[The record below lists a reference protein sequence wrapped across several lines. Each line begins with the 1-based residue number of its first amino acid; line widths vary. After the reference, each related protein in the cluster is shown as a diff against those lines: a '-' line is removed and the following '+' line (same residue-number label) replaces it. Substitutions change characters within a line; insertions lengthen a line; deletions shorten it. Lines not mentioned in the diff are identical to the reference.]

1 MEKIKYAVIGGSG
14 LLSLENLSIEKEIEI
29 STPYGM
35 MSDKVT
41 IGFFRG
47 TKHRIAF
54 LPRHGRN
61 HTIMPSNIPQKA
73 NVWGLKSLGVERVF
87 AVSAVGSLKENIKPG
102 DLVIPSQIF
111 DRTKNRDSTFFE
123 DGLVGH
129 IPFGEPFCPTLSK
142 ILYETV
148 KSLGYPVH
156 KDETYVCMEGP
167 AFSTKAESEF
177 YRMLK
182 AGVIGMTALP
192 EAKLFREAEICY
204 TLLSTVTD
212 YDCWKEGEEAVNVK
226 MVLETMKKCNEM
238 VHKVLV
244 KLFETLPEK
253 LEVDCQCQYS
263 LMYAITTK
271 KEGISKDM
279 LRKLD
284 LLLGKYFSI
293 SQKEEE

>member
-14 LLSLENLSIEKEIEI
+14 LLNLENLVVEKTLDI
-29 STPYGM
+29 STPFGM
-35 MSDKVT
+35 MSDKITV
-41 IGFFRG
+41 GYFKG
-47 TKHRIAF
+47 TKHKIAF
-54 LPRHGRN
+54 LPRHGKN

-73 NVWGLKSLGVERVF
+73 NVWGLKYIGVEKVF
-87 AVSAVGSLKENIKPG
+87 AVSAVGSLKESIKPG
-102 DLVIPSQIF
+102 DLVIPSQLF
-111 DRTKNRDSTFFE
+111 DRTKNRESTFFE

-129 IPFGEPFCPTLSK
+129 IPFGEPFCPVISK
-142 ILYETV
+142 YLYNTV

-177 YRMLK
+177 YRILK
-182 AGVIGMTALP
+182 AGIIGMTALP

-226 MVLETMKKCNEM
+226 MVLETMKKSNEM
-238 VHKVLV
+238 VHNILY
-244 KLFETLPEK
+244 KLFETLPEDF
-253 LEVDCQCQYS
+253 EETCQCQYS
-263 LMYAITTK
+263 LMYAVTTK
-271 KEGISKDM
+271 KEGISADI

-284 LLLGKYFSI
+284 LFIGKYFHMTS
-293 SQKEEE
+293 KEE

>member
-1 MEKIKYAVIGGSG
+1 MEKVKYAVIGGSG
-14 LLSLENLSIEKEIEI
+14 LLNLENLVVEKVIEV
-29 STPYGM
+29 STPYGL

-41 IGFFRG
+41 IGYFKG
-47 TKHRIAF
+47 TKHKIAF

-73 NVWGLKSLGVERVF
+73 NVWGLKYLGVQRVF

-129 IPFGEPFCPTLSK
+129 IPFGQPFCPVISK
-142 ILYETV
+142 YLYQTV
-148 KSLGYPVH
+148 LNLGYPVH
-156 KDETYVCMEGP
+156 NDETYVCMEGP

-177 YRMLK
+177 YRLIK

-212 YDCWKEGEEAVNVK
+212 YDCWKEGEESVNVK
-226 MVLETMKKCNEM
+226 MVLDTMKRCNEM
-238 VHKVLV
+238 VHNVLY
-244 KLFETLPEK
+244 KLFEALPEQID
-253 LEVDCQCQYS
+253 EQCQCQYS

-271 KEGISKDM
+271 KEGISSDV

-284 LLLGKYFSI
+284 LFLGKYLNI
-293 SQKEEE
+293 DNKEE

>member
-14 LLSLENLSIEKEIEI
+14 LLNLENLVVEKELEI
-29 STPYGM
+29 QTPFGM

-41 IGFFRG
+41 IGYFKG
-47 TKHRIAF
+47 TKNKIAF
-54 LPRHGRN
+54 LPRHGKN

-73 NVWGLKSLGVERVF
+73 NVWGLKYLGVEKVF

-111 DRTKNRDSTFFE
+111 DRTKGRDSTFFE

-129 IPFGEPFCPTLSK
+129 IPFGEPFCPTISK
-142 ILYETV
+142 FLYDTV

-212 YDCWKEGEEAVNVK
+212 YDCWKEGEESVNVK
-226 MVLETMKKCNEM
+226 MVLETMKKSNEM
-238 VHKVLV
+238 VHNILI

-253 LEVDCQCQYS
+253 FDIQCQCQYA

-271 KEGISKDM
+271 KEGISKEM

-284 LLLGKYFSI
+284 LLIGKYYNI
-293 SQKEEE
+293 DLKEV

>member
-1 MEKIKYAVIGGSG
+1 MEKVKYAVIGGSG
-14 LLSLENLSIEKEIEI
+14 LLNLENLVVEKVIEV
-29 STPYGM
+29 STPFGL

-41 IGFFRG
+41 IGYFKG
-47 TKHRIAF
+47 TKHKIAF

-73 NVWGLKSLGVERVF
+73 NVWGLKYLGVQRVF

-129 IPFGEPFCPTLSK
+129 IPFGQPFCPVISK
-142 ILYETV
+142 YLYQTV
-148 KSLGYPVH
+148 LKLGYPVH
-156 KDETYVCMEGP
+156 NDETYVCMEGP

-177 YRMLK
+177 YRLIK

-212 YDCWKEGEEAVNVK
+212 YDCWKEGEESVNVK
-226 MVLETMKKCNEM
+226 MVLDTMKRCNEM
-238 VHKVLV
+238 VHNVLS
-244 KLFETLPEK
+244 KLFEALPEQID
-253 LEVDCQCQYS
+253 EQCQCQYS

-271 KEGISKDM
+271 KDGISSDV

-284 LLLGKYFSI
+284 LFLGKYLNI
-293 SQKEEE
+293 DNKEE